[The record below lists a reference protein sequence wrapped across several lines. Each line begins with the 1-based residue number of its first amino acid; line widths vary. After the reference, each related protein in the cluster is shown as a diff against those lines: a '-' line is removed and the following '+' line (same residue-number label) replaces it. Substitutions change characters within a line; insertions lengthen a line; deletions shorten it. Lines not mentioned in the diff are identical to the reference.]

1 MWLYQHDLDVAVSVW
16 ITLCDPTMADL
27 DVAVS
32 VWVALCG
39 FTSMTLM

>member
-1 MWLYQHDLDVAVSVW
+1 MTVSVW